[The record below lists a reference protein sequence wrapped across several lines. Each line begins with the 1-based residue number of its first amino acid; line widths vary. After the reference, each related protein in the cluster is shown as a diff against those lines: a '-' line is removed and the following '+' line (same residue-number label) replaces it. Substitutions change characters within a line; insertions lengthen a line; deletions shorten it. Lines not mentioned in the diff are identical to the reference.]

1 MKKQQ
6 VFMIEEEDYFRLKE
20 VSFKNNISMG
30 KYIRDSI
37 RKRFGDEK

>member
-1 MKKQQ
+1 M
-6 VFMIEEEDYFRLKE
+6 L
-20 VSFKNNISMG
+20 FKNNVSMG